1 MVEEQRLVRSAMS
14 AAAIA
19 AVDAH
24 LAQAD
29 APREWG
35 DLLRA
40 EIAERV
46 ALAAPE
52 GLEQT
57 QRDRLLGQLRR
68 VAIDAERRELIR
80 LWRENEIGDEVM
92 RHQEEL
98 LDYQEAQL

>member
-1 MVEEQRLVRSAMS
+1 MCQPIRRAL
-14 AAAIA
+14 
-19 AVDAH
+19 H
-24 LAQAD
+24 GD
-29 APREWG
+29 APAAWG
-35 DLLRA
+35 DSLRA

-57 QRDRLLGQLRR
+57 ARDQLLRQLRH
-68 VAIDAERRELIR
+68 VAIHAERRELIR